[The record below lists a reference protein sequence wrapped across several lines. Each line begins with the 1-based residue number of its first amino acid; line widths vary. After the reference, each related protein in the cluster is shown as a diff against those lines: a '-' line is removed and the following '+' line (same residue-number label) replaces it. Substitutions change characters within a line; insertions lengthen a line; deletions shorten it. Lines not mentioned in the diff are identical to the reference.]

1 MVVLI
6 QIEDA
11 KGLFI
16 RLEEKRLLEN
26 HLFLSDLLKTIRR
39 ADLVSLLSDGGPT
52 EESDANPILPYYR

>member
-11 KGLFI
+11 KGLFM

-26 HLFLSDLLKTIRR
+26 HLFLSELLKIIRR
-39 ADLVSLLSDGGPT
+39 ADLVSLLYDGRPA
-52 EESDANPILPYYR
+52 EESDANPTLSSYR